1 MAKSTPSRKKYKPIN
16 LYAVAAGYYPIIPS
30 SGKASSATG
39 FSIIKQYS
47 KDYRA
52 QGKRPG
58 MWKENGKVKTA
69 YVQGNHIFSTRQRSL
84 QNFKGSS
91 SNFLDR
97 NVDKFV
103 NMRNMLATRSKGM
116 NLEMGRAMNAQLGG
130 NYRKLTGTPG
140 GKVPASMGETHAT
153 PAGGK
158 TIGHAKSIDVKVKEK
173 VGDKTIVKRLNITAS
188 ALGEE
193 GHGQYGSGR
202 RQLRQMLK
210 KIDEKD
216 INKKL
221 KDDQK
226 AKAGL
231 AYFKNRLPQ
240 WNAHIRYVRKKAGLD
255 GTTKRAS
262 AADKIK
268 MARAFKNQGNV
279 PGMMFQGLINANKG
293 AFDTSGHLWSGS
305 KQMTQQHLG
314 NPDLMYTGPG
324 AFETMP
330 IDDFTFASI
339 GPFRFKQ
346 QGKDRFT
353 YYEDIRANVH
363 RGYDMTVLFGKT
375 LSSGFAA
382 QRAITDKMGS
392 FLTATHAGAN
402 TPVARINAT
411 NRATHK
417 EIQTATS
424 LRPEVNLVQAGN
436 AYNAAIDGMLKN
448 LKKSSKGVPKVVRGI
463 LAKNRFKFARQGAEY
478 TSIWAAPYISIF
490 DVKSLGAGY
499 DPK

>member
-1 MAKSTPSRKKYKPIN
+1 MAKSTPSKKTYKPIN

-30 SGKASSATG
+30 SGKTSSATG
-39 FSIIKQYS
+39 FSIVKQYS

-58 MWKENGKVKTA
+58 MWKENGKIKTA

-84 QNFKGSS
+84 QNFKGEN

-116 NLEMGRAMNAQLGG
+116 SLEMGRAMNAKLGG
-130 NYRKLTGTPG
+130 NYRKLTGTPD

-158 TIGHAKSIDVKVKEK
+158 TVGYTKGIDVSAEVNGVVKK
-173 VGDKTIVKRLNITAS
+173 LNITAS
-188 ALGEE
+188 PLGEE

-202 RQLRQMLK
+202 RQLQKALK
-210 KIDEKD
+210 KIDSKSISTKQKVQE
-216 INKKL
+216 
-221 KDDQK
+221 K

-231 AYFKNRLPQ
+231 SYFKHRIPQ

-255 GTTKRAS
+255 GTTKRATKTEK
-262 AADKIK
+262 AA
-268 MARAFKNQGNV
+268 MATAFRNQGNV
-279 PGMMFQGLINANKG
+279 PGIMFQGLSKLNKN
-293 AFDTSGHLWSGS
+293 AFDTGGHLWSGS

-330 IDDFTFASI
+330 IDDYTFVAI
-339 GPFRFKQ
+339 GPFRFKH

-353 YYEDIRANVH
+353 YYEDIRASVH
-363 RGYDMTVLFGKT
+363 RGYDMTVLFGNT
-375 LSSGFAA
+375 LTSGFAA

-392 FLTATHAGAN
+392 FLTATHGGAN
-402 TPVARINAT
+402 TPAARINAT

-424 LRPEVNLVQAGN
+424 LRPEINLVQAGN

-448 LKKSSKGVPKVVRGI
+448 LKKSSRGVPKVVRSI